1 VEWEFKSGAPIYQQ
15 IVLAVK
21 FRIANGTYPPGSKF
35 PAVRELALEAG
46 VNPNTMQ
53 RALAELERE
62 GLLMT
67 VRTSGRLVTGNEER
81 LRMLRMELG
90 NSFIGDMFVNL
101 RRLGLSDE
109 EIVEAVR
116 SWRQEAADRGKSL
129 PDEIDGQA
137 GTPASVKEGQNI

>member
-1 VEWEFKSGAPIYQQ
+1 MEWEFKSGAPIYQQ
-15 IVLAVK
+15 IVLAIK

-67 VRTSGRLVTGNEER
+67 VRTSGRLVTGSEER
-81 LRMLRMELG
+81 LRTLRMELG
-90 NSFIGDMFVNL
+90 NSVIGEMFIN
-101 RRLGLSDE
+101 LSDE

-116 SWRQEAADRGKSL
+116 NWRQEAGEKGDL
-129 PDEIDGQA
+129 PQDDVSVIA
-137 GTPASVKEGQNI
+137 GTPAAVKEG

>member
-1 VEWEFKSGAPIYQQ
+1 MEWEFKSGAPIYQQ
-15 IVLAVK
+15 IVLAIK

-62 GLLMT
+62 GLLTT
-67 VRTSGRLVTGNEER
+67 VRTSGRLVTGSEER
-81 LRMLRMELG
+81 LRTLRIELG
-90 NSFIGDMFVNL
+90 NSFIGELFVNL
-101 RRLGLSDE
+101 RRLGLTDE

-116 SWRQEAADRGKSL
+116 NWRQEAAEEGTAPL
-129 PDEIDGQA
+129 DEISVNA
-137 GTPASVKEGQNI
+137 GTPASVKEG

>member
-1 VEWEFKSGAPIYQQ
+1 MEWEFKSGAPIYQQ
-15 IVLAVK
+15 IMLAIT

-67 VRTSGRLVTGNEER
+67 VRTSGRLVTGSEGR
-81 LRMLRMELG
+81 LRTLRMELG
-90 NSFIGDMFVNL
+90 NSVIGEMFINL

-116 SWRQEAADRGKSL
+116 NWRQEAGEKGNL
-129 PDEIDGQA
+129 PQDDVSVIA
-137 GTPASVKEGQNI
+137 GTPAVVKEG